1 MAIGSREDAR
11 WGRARV
17 LLVAKRV
24 FSAFLSVL
32 PLTWVRFKMQ
42 HALSNNYYSRSER
55 PQLLLIG
62 ECASKIKSS
71 LDTKAPVALDTI
83 SEEADPR
90 GGERAEG
97 RGARSERE

>member
-1 MAIGSREDAR
+1 MALRVSTATATTTREITLKTQRAKVEPRRSCRGGPPADRIAPPTAR
-11 WGRARV
+11 D
-17 LLVAKRV
+17 
-24 FSAFLSVL
+24 
-32 PLTWVRFKMQ
+32 P
-42 HALSNNYYSRSER
+42 R

-90 GGERAEG
+90 GGEH
-97 RGARSERE
+97 